1 MPKLH
6 IKQLT
11 VGKNR
16 YRVELTLQEEDL
28 TSISVTAKFKF
39 QLSEQDQKDL
49 RWYLED
55 YLEFPF
61 EPNPKIAARVEQR
74 MMAIGTELFKAVFH
88 ADDDARDLWAELR
101 RHLNKT
107 RVEISVEDVQ
117 EATSIPWELLRD
129 PKTDMPLA
137 LQSQVFVRMPSNPSL
152 RARLPRLAS
161 QDEPIRILLVIC
173 RPREE
178 EDVPFR
184 SVASR
189 LVKGLSEAERAF
201 FQLEVLRPPTF
212 GQLSQVLRAARDAG
226 KPFHVVHFDGHGS
239 YLGIDDRV
247 LTSSVTYGPNE
258 LLLSPRRDDH
268 KHGYLV
274 FENPAVKENQQLVD
288 GPALGQLLVE
298 TQVPVLVLNACRSA
312 HAEVSS
318 ETGGPDDAGGD
329 GHAKVRA
336 FGSLAQEV
344 VDAGVAGVVAMR
356 YNVYVVTAREF
367 VEQLYAALINGYSF
381 GEAVSLGRK
390 HLRANPLREV
400 VTQPL
405 PLQDWLVPV
414 VYEAAEIQLFP
425 PPAPKQ
431 GLRIVLD
438 NKPAIDDTLANLP
451 ARPDVGFIGRD
462 ETLLALDRA
471 FDRDKVV
478 LLHAYAGSG
487 KTTTAVEFA
496 RWYHKTGGIEEGPV
510 LFSKFE
516 TYKPLAQVLGDFG
529 QVFAATLEQYG
540 IHWSALVDLAQRRSV
555 ALQVLEQIPV
565 LWIWDNVEPVTGFP
579 AGSESAWDVDEQ
591 WELVDF
597 LRAAQETQ
605 AKFLLTSRRDELA
618 WLGNLP
624 TRIQVPPMPH
634 TERAQF
640 AKALAEKYNQRT
652 LNMGIWKPLLDF
664 SRGNPLTI
672 TVLVGQALR
681 DGLTSK
687 EQILAFVEKLQSG
700 EKAFADEESEGRS
713 QSLGASLS
721 YGFDNAFTEV
731 ERKQLAVLHFF
742 QGFVDV
748 QALQLMGHPE
758 ADWSL
763 PELHDLTRDS
773 GIQLLNRAAEIGLLT
788 EHGNGFYSIHP
799 VLPWYFKQLFDSSFE
814 KTQAATRAFVEA
826 MGKLGD
832 YYHHEYGQGNRDV
845 IGLLTAEEANLLYAR
860 RLAKT
865 YGWWDTLVGTMQGLR
880 PLYYHTGRY
889 AEWASF
895 VADIVPDF
903 VDSATDK
910 PLAGREE
917 QWTLVNDYRVGLLE
931 EDRQWA
937 EAERLRKVHVEWN
950 RQGAAPFLD
959 NPSVSEGRNLV
970 RTLAAS
976 LHELG
981 EIQRECQQADC
992 VKAYEESLN
1001 LLEQIDDQ
1009 AGAAICAFN
1018 LGRFYTEYLTFRNL
1032 EQATHWYQRS
1042 LELRSENDQQGRGG
1056 CLAQLGLV
1064 AYERFNEARTANQS
1078 EEILLQYI
1086 NEAVKYFHGALK
1098 LLPDNAVNDLAVT
1111 HNQLGNI
1118 YGSVGNLEQALSHYR
1133 EAIRYF
1139 ETAGNIYNAG
1149 KSRLGVALALAQ
1161 ANRLPDALEY
1171 ARAARRNFQSYP
1183 QGTEEMIQRTEW
1195 LIKKI
1200 EQDLTDYTD

>member
-16 YRVELTLQEEDL
+16 YRVELILEEEGL
-28 TSISVTAKFKF
+28 TPSRVTAKFKF

-74 MMAIGTELFKAVFH
+74 MTAIGTELFKAVFH

-101 RHLNKT
+101 RNLNKT

-137 LQSQVFVRMPSNPSL
+137 LQSQVFVRIPSNPSL
-152 RARLPRLAS
+152 RAQLPRLAS

-189 LVKGLSEAERAF
+189 LVKSLSQAEQAF

-247 LTSSVTYGPNE
+247 LTSSMTFGPNE
-258 LLLSPRRDDH
+258 LFLSPRRDDH

-312 HAEVSS
+312 HAE
-318 ETGGPDDAGGD
+318 TGPDDAGGD

-344 VDAGVAGVVAMR
+344 VEAGVAGVVAMR
-356 YNVYVVTAREF
+356 YNVYVVTAKAF

-414 VYEAAEIQLFP
+414 VYEAGEIQLFP

-438 NKPAIDDTLANLP
+438 NAIEDTLANLP

-462 ETLLALDRA
+462 ETLLALDRG
-471 FDRDKVV
+471 FDRDKMV

-496 RWYHKTGGIEEGPV
+496 RWYHKTGGIQDGPV

-540 IHWSALVDLAQRRSV
+540 IHWSALVDLAQRRRV

-591 WELVDF
+591 RELVDF

-624 TRIQVPPMPH
+624 TRVKIPPMPH
-634 TERAQF
+634 TERAQL
-640 AKALAEKYNQRT
+640 AKALAEKYNQRAM
-652 LNMGIWKPLLDF
+652 NMGIWKPLLDF
-664 SRGNPLTI
+664 SQGNPLTI

-681 DGLTSK
+681 DGLTSE

-721 YGFDNAFTEV
+721 YGFDNAFTEA

-742 QGFVDV
+742 QGVVEIDI
-748 QALQLMGHPE
+748 LLRMGHLKRFDITE
-758 ADWSL
+758 DYSL
-763 PELHDLTRDS
+763 AELQELNFEK
-773 GIQLLNRAAEIGLLT
+773 GIKLLNRVTEIGLLT
-788 EHGNGFYSIHP
+788 DHGYGLYSIHP
-799 VLPWYFKQLFDSSFE
+799 ALPWYFKQLFNCYYAE

-826 MGKLGD
+826 IGAW
-832 YYHHEYGQGNRDV
+832 GNDCV
-845 IGLLTAEEANLLYAR
+845 EQCANGNGNSIGILMVEEANLLYVR
-860 RLAKT
+860 RLARI
-865 YGWWDTLVGTMQGLR
+865 YSWWHIVIKTMQGLR
-880 PLYYHTGRY
+880 QLYQQTGRH
-889 AEWASF
+889 AEWANL
-895 VADIVPDF
+895 VAEIVPDF
-903 VDSATDK
+903 VDTTTNKALT
-910 PLAGREE
+910 GREE
-917 QWTLVNDYRVGLLE
+917 DWAVVTEYRVQLAIKNRQWVEAEQLQNFCVE
-931 EDRQWA
+931 WDRQ
-937 EAERLRKVHVEWN
+937 R
-950 RQGAAPFLD
+950 AAPFLAK
-959 NPSVSEGRNLV
+959 PSTDEKRNMIRSLAVS
-970 RTLAAS
+970 
-976 LHELG
+976 LG
-981 EIQRECQQADC
+981 QLGYIQQECQQPDC
-992 VKAYEESLN
+992 VKTYEEALN
-1001 LLEQIDDQ
+1001 LTKKINDKT
-1009 AGAAICAFN
+1009 ATATCAFN
-1018 LGRFYTEYLTFRNL
+1018 LGNAYTQISTIRNL
-1032 EQATHWYQRS
+1032 KQAKYWYQRS
-1042 LELRSENDQQGRGG
+1042 LDLTSENDQQGQAQ
-1056 CLAQLGLV
+1056 CLGQLGLV
-1064 AYERFNEARTANQS
+1064 AYEHFQEARTAHQS

-1086 NEAVKYFHGALK
+1086 NEAIRYYQDGLK
-1098 LLPDNAVNDLAVT
+1098 LLLNNAINDLAAF
-1111 HNQLGNI
+1111 HNALGSI
-1118 YGSVGNLEQALSHYR
+1118 YRDVGDLEQSLSHYH
-1133 EAIRYF
+1133 EAIRYQ
-1139 ETAGNIYNAG
+1139 ETASDIYHAG
-1149 KSRLGVALALAQ
+1149 FTRFNVALALAD

-1171 ARAARRNFQSYP
+1171 ARAALHNFQSYS
-1183 QGTEEMIQRTEW
+1183 QGTEEEIQKTEG
-1195 LIKKI
+1195 LIKMI